1 MSGLSSNGKCDIRD
15 PPSLATLDFGVALP
29 RDIANDFRELCGI
42 EVELTL
48 DFLVRCEHRATHVV
62 LLKCKQ
68 HVARRRVG
76 KADERSDL
84 HSERIALRAID
95 LGDDHHAACMKNR
108 QMTRLQRPMHEL

>member
-1 MSGLSSNGKCDIRD
+1 MYGLSTNRKCDIRH

-48 DFLVRCEHRATHVV
+48 DLLVRCEHRATHVV
-62 LLKCKQ
+62 VLKCKE

-76 KADERSDL
+76 KADESADF
-84 HSERIALRAID
+84 HSERIAFGAID
-95 LGDDHHAACMKNR
+95 LGDDHHAACVENR
-108 QMTRLQRPMHEL
+108 